1 MQDQYQDFRI
11 LFNHEFLYQDAEDVR
26 IDHGLNTE
34 SELSQVDEASVSVVA
49 DLLDGVVEKL
59 SRYFNQLVLHENDTT
74 HLCVRDLQH
83 STRRELSDRCVL
95 VAEASEKLLEH
106 GGLKSEVKLVRLMEI
121 LVDFD

>member
-1 MQDQYQDFRI
+1 MQDQYQDFRV

-74 HLCVRDLQH
+74 HLCVRDL
-83 STRRELSDRCVL
+83 
-95 VAEASEKLLEH
+95 
-106 GGLKSEVKLVRLMEI
+106 
-121 LVDFD
+121 